1 MSADGGEDASGEDS
15 GRAKLQ
21 IIEDARRA
29 ILDEGRP
36 DAVARQHGHGKYT
49 ARERIGRICDAGSFR
64 EMGSLVEPLRDTGFN
79 ADLVAP
85 ADGVV
90 TGSGLIDGRP
100 VSLMSHD
107 YTVLGGST
115 GRHGS
120 SKTNRAIQRATEH
133 GVPMVA
139 LLEGGGHRIQ
149 DGQDSRHF
157 AAAGPVFQLL
167 ARNSGWVPMA
177 MAMLGQGFAG
187 PTNYAALA
195 DFVVMVRGGSTMGMA
210 GPALVKAG
218 LGEDIDKESLGGAA
232 MQVDRHG
239 IADLGVETED
249 QAFAAV
255 ARFLSYLPANA
266 QQPPPMLPIDD
277 PVDRTEQELLEIIP
291 ESPRKAYDVRRIIEL
306 VADKGSVFEKKPTYA
321 RNMVTSFARLNGRPV
336 GFVANQPRHLAGM
349 LDVKACEKA
358 AHFIALCDAY
368 GLPIVILIDVPGFA
382 IGSEAEKSGLGRR
395 SGRLLFELGQ
405 ASVPRVSIVLRKGYG
420 GGYYA
425 MGGGRGFEADGA
437 FAWPT
442 AEICAMSVEGS
453 VDVAYR
459 RDYEAADDPAARRQ
473 EIIDIFKSQLGARR
487 AAEAFGIDEVID
499 PRQTRQILC
508 DTFDRCP
515 ARRPD
520 KNPPRVRSISPI

>member
-1 MSADGGEDASGEDS
+1 MSTSGEGGANDDS

-21 IIEDARRA
+21 IIEDARHSV
-29 ILDEGRP
+29 LDEGRP
-36 DAVARQHGHGKYT
+36 DAVARQHRHGKYT
-49 ARERIGRICDAGSFR
+49 ARERIARLCDTDSFR
-64 EMGSLVEPLRDTGFN
+64 EFGSLVEPLRDTGFN

-100 VSLMSHD
+100 VRVMSHD

-115 GRHGS
+115 GKHGS
-120 SKTNRAIQRATEH
+120 SKTNRAIQLATEH
-133 GVPMVA
+133 GQPLVA

-157 AAAGPVFQLL
+157 AGAGPVFQLL

-232 MQVDRHG
+232 LQTDRHG
-239 IADLGVETED
+239 IADLAVETED
-249 QAFAAV
+249 QALAAV
-255 ARFLSYLPANA
+255 RRFLSYLPANA
-266 QQPPPMLPIDD
+266 RQPPPIQPTDD
-277 PVDRTEQELLEIIP
+277 PVDRAEQELLEIIP
-291 ESPRKAYDVRRIIEL
+291 GNPRKAYDVRRIIEL
-306 VADKGSVFEKKPTYA
+306 IADQGSVFEKKPTYA
-321 RNMVTSFARLNGRPV
+321 RNMVTAFARLNGRPV
-336 GFVANQPRHLAGM
+336 GFVANQARYLAGM

-358 AHFIALCDAY
+358 AHFIALCDAF

-459 RDYEAADDPAARRQ
+459 RDYEAAEDPAARRQ
-473 EIIDIFKSQLGARR
+473 EIINIFKSQLGARR
-487 AAEAFGIDEVID
+487 AAEGFGIDEVID
-499 PRQTRQILC
+499 PRLTRQILC

-515 ARRPD
+515 PRRPD
-520 KNPPRVRSISPI
+520 KNPPRVRPISPI